1 MIVVAFVA
9 YNAICFQ
16 ISFKFIIQ
24 IKTVEGN
31 CMKKVLL
38 IGGGGT
44 LGSYTAKELLNKGHS
59 VDIICLED
67 KTSDNKNL
75 AFYKGAASFS
85 FLSAFLKDKMYDG
98 IVNLIHYR
106 EVGEYPSIHDLLMA
120 HTRHLIVLS
129 SYRVYADEQHPVTE
143 QAPMLLDVSE
153 DQEFLATEKYALSKA
168 KLEKFLNSERKGQHW
183 TIVRP
188 VISFSKLR
196 FDLVTYSGHKLLDK
210 IKNNE
215 TILLPAEAKDQTAGL
230 DWAGNSGKLI
240 AALLFDENTYGEAY
254 TVSSAQNL
262 TWGEVADLYIEL
274 MGAIVK
280 WIPLNEYLEA
290 VETPQSNYFMLVY
303 DRLFDRKIDNSKIL
317 KATGLTRDD
326 FLPIKEG
333 LKREIS
339 YI

>member
-1 MIVVAFVA
+1 
-9 YNAICFQ
+9 
-16 ISFKFIIQ
+16 
-24 IKTVEGN
+24 
-31 CMKKVLL
+31 MKKVLL

-44 LGSYTAKELLNKGHS
+44 LGSYTAGELLDKGHS

-75 AFYKGAASFS
+75 VFYKGEASFD
-85 FLSAFLKDKMYDG
+85 FLSEFLKDKMYDG

-106 EVGEYPSIHDLLMA
+106 EVEEYPRIHDLLMA

-143 QAPMLLDVSE
+143 GAPMLLDVSK
-153 DQEFLATEKYALSKA
+153 DQDFLAAEKYALSKA
-168 KLEKFLNSERKGQHW
+168 KLEKFLTGERKGQQW

-196 FDLVTYSGHKLLDK
+196 FDLVMYSGHKLLDR
-210 IKNNE
+210 IKNGE

-240 AALLFDENTYGEAY
+240 AALLFNEKTYGEAY

-262 TWGEVADLYIEL
+262 TWGEVADLYAEL
-274 MGAIVK
+274 LGAVIK
-280 WIPLNEYLEA
+280 WVPLEEYLKA
-290 VETPQSNYFMLVY
+290 VETSQSKYFALLY

-317 KATGLTRDD
+317 KATGLKKDD
-326 FLPIKEG
+326 FLPVKEG

-339 YI
+339 YL